1 MTATDCHFSITP
13 REGGSLQQILI
24 AQAGEGMILAK
35 DVETSEGRVLCGK
48 GTELSGCL
56 VERLKKMEVTHVT
69 VEGHPAENANEKS
82 LDQELLDIE
91 RRFSRVKHIPPLLH
105 LKKRLMERAVEARK
119 K

>member
-1 MTATDCHFSITP
+1 M
-13 REGGSLQQILI
+13 QQILI

-35 DVETSEGRVLCGK
+35 DVESSEGRILCGK

-69 VEGHPAENANEKS
+69 VEGHPVEDPNEKS
-82 LDQELLDIE
+82 LKQELLEIE
-91 RRFSRVKHIPPLLH
+91 YRFKRVKHIPPLVH

-119 K
+119 E